1 MSSPQ
6 FPLRSAAHH
15 TYKTRAAS
23 QIFQCASCT
32 NQFNKLRERLTA
44 LSRLAVELDQ
54 RAISSQHIR
63 ETAMQ
68 LSWFSRSAR
77 LPWIFLAACL
87 SASAQQSAPP
97 KEVPAPAS
105 IPRLTIEI
113 TGGDAD
119 KPIENA
125 SVYLKTQ
132 EDRLIKD
139 KKTEVNVKTNLQG
152 VAHVPQPPVG
162 RVLIQVVA
170 EGWKPYGHWY
180 DITDSKQVVKIH
192 LDRPPKWY

>member
-1 MSSPQ
+1 
-6 FPLRSAAHH
+6 
-15 TYKTRAAS
+15 
-23 QIFQCASCT
+23 
-32 NQFNKLRERLTA
+32 
-44 LSRLAVELDQ
+44 
-54 RAISSQHIR
+54 
-63 ETAMQ
+63 MQ
-68 LSWFSRSAR
+68 LPRFSCSAC
-77 LPWIFLAACL
+77 LALLFLAACP
-87 SASAQQSAPP
+87 SVPAQQSALQ
-97 KEVPAPAS
+97 KETPAQAP

-119 KPIENA
+119 KPVENA

-139 KKTEVNVKTNLQG
+139 KKTEVNVKTNMQG
-152 VAHVPQPPVG
+152 IAHVPQPPVG

-180 DITDSKQVVKIH
+180 DITESKQVVKIH

>member
-1 MSSPQ
+1 
-6 FPLRSAAHH
+6 
-15 TYKTRAAS
+15 
-23 QIFQCASCT
+23 
-32 NQFNKLRERLTA
+32 
-44 LSRLAVELDQ
+44 
-54 RAISSQHIR
+54 
-63 ETAMQ
+63 MQ
-68 LSWFSRSAR
+68 LPRFSRSAS
-77 LPWIFLAACL
+77 LVSLFFAAC
-87 SASAQQSAPP
+87 AFVSAQQSAPP
-97 KEVPAPAS
+97 KETPAPA
-105 IPRLTIEI
+105 IVPRLTIEI
-113 TGGDAD
+113 TGGDGD

-152 VAHVPQPPVG
+152 IAHVPQPPVG

-180 DITDSKQVVKIH
+180 DITDSKQVVRIH

>member
-1 MSSPQ
+1 MQLPRISRCTCLALILFAACASSP
-6 FPLRSAAHH
+6 
-15 TYKTRAAS
+15 
-23 QIFQCASCT
+23 
-32 NQFNKLRERLTA
+32 
-44 LSRLAVELDQ
+44 
-54 RAISSQHIR
+54 
-63 ETAMQ
+63 
-68 LSWFSRSAR
+68 
-77 LPWIFLAACL
+77 
-87 SASAQQSAPP
+87 AQQAAPP
-97 KEVPAPAS
+97 KETPAPAP

-139 KKTEVNVKTNLQG
+139 KKTELNVKTNVQG
-152 VAHVPQPPVG
+152 IAHVPQPPVG

-180 DITDSKQVVKIH
+180 DITDSRQVVKIH

>member
-1 MSSPQ
+1 MQLPR
-6 FPLRSAAHH
+6 FYRSICLAMTLFAACV
-15 TYKTRAAS
+15 AAS
-23 QIFQCASCT
+23 T
-32 NQFNKLRERLTA
+32 
-44 LSRLAVELDQ
+44 
-54 RAISSQHIR
+54 
-63 ETAMQ
+63 
-68 LSWFSRSAR
+68 
-77 LPWIFLAACL
+77 
-87 SASAQQSAPP
+87 QQSPAP
-97 KEVPAPAS
+97 KETPAQAP

-113 TGGDAD
+113 TGGDGD

-139 KKTEVNVKTNLQG
+139 KKTELNVKTNMQG

-180 DITDSKQVVKIH
+180 EITDSKQVVKIH

>member
-1 MSSPQ
+1 LSIHP
-6 FPLRSAAHH
+6 
-15 TYKTRAAS
+15 RA
-23 QIFQCASCT
+23 
-32 NQFNKLRERLTA
+32 NQFNNLPKLFRSLFQFFN
-44 LSRLAVELDQ
+44 ELDPC
-54 RAISSQHIR
+54 AVSSQHIQ

-68 LSWFSRSAR
+68 LPGFFRSAC
-77 LPWIFLAACL
+77 LALLFFAACA
-87 SASAQQSAPP
+87 SAPAQQSVAQ
-97 KEVPAPAS
+97 KETTPAPAP

-113 TGGDAD
+113 TGGDED

-139 KKTEVNVKTNLQG
+139 KKTEVNVKTNMQG
-152 VAHVPQPPVG
+152 IAHVPQPPVG

-170 EGWKPYGHWY
+170 QGWKPYGHWY

>member
-6 FPLRSAAHH
+6 FLLRSVAHH
-15 TYKTRAAS
+15 TYKTPHGESNFPTILRP
-23 QIFQCASCT
+23 
-32 NQFNKLRERLTA
+32 NQFNNLPECSRRLSQ
-44 LSRLAVELDQ
+44 LLNELDPLTF
-54 RAISSQHIR
+54 SSQHIR
-63 ETAMQ
+63 ETTMQ
-68 LSWFSRSAR
+68 LPKFSRSAC
-77 LPWIFLAACL
+77 LALLCFIACAA
-87 SASAQQSAPP
+87 ASAQQANPP
-97 KEVPAPAS
+97 KETLAP

-132 EDRLIKD
+132 QDRLIKD
-139 KKTEVNVKTNLQG
+139 KKTELNVKTNMQG
-152 VAHVPQPPVG
+152 IAHVPQPPTG

-170 EGWKPYGHWY
+170 EGWKTYGHWY

>member
-1 MSSPQ
+1 
-6 FPLRSAAHH
+6 
-15 TYKTRAAS
+15 
-23 QIFQCASCT
+23 
-32 NQFNKLRERLTA
+32 
-44 LSRLAVELDQ
+44 
-54 RAISSQHIR
+54 
-63 ETAMQ
+63 MQ
-68 LSWFSRSAR
+68 LPKFSRSAC
-77 LPWIFLAACL
+77 LAFLCL
-87 SASAQQSAPP
+87 IAWASAPAQQATPP
-97 KEVPAPAS
+97 KETPAPAT

-132 EDRLIKD
+132 QDRLIKD
-139 KKTEVNVKTNLQG
+139 KKTELNVKTNMQG
-152 VAHVPQPPVG
+152 IAHVPQPPVG

>member
-1 MSSPQ
+1 V
-6 FPLRSAAHH
+6 
-15 TYKTRAAS
+15 S
-23 QIFQCASCT
+23 QIFDLASYT
-32 NQFNKLRERLTA
+32 KQGNNLPA
-44 LSRLAVELDQ
+44 VSRSFFSLLNELDP
-54 RAISSQHIR
+54 RAFSSHHTQ

-68 LSWFSRSAR
+68 LARFSRSAC
-77 LPWIFLAACL
+77 LAVLFFTACV
-87 SASAQQSAPP
+87 SASAQQAAPP
-97 KEVPAPAS
+97 KETPAPAP

-119 KPIENA
+119 KPVENA

-132 EDRLIKD
+132 QDRLIKD
-139 KKTEVNVKTNLQG
+139 KKSEVNVKTNMQG
-152 VAHVPQPPVG
+152 IAHVPEPPLG

>member
-6 FPLRSAAHH
+6 SLLRSAAHH
-15 TYKTRAAS
+15 TYKTPRGES
-23 QIFQCASCT
+23 NFP
-32 NQFNKLRERLTA
+32 LRFVRKSIQQLTR
-44 LSRLAVELDQ
+44 LSRSLSQLLNQLDPC
-54 RAISSQHIR
+54 AFSGQHIQ
-63 ETAMQ
+63 ESAMQ
-68 LSWFSRSAR
+68 LPRFSRSACVV
-77 LPWIFLAACL
+77 LLLFAVCV
-87 SASAQQSAPP
+87 SALAQQAAPQ
-97 KEVPAPAS
+97 KETPAPAP

-113 TGGDAD
+113 TGGEAD

-132 EDRLIKD
+132 EDHLIKD
-139 KKTEVNVKTNLQG
+139 KKTEVNVKTNMQG
-152 VAHVPQPPVG
+152 IAHVPQPPVG

-170 EGWKPYGHWY
+170 EGWKSYGHWY